1 MKSKMDWKQ
10 LNGLALA
17 YMGDA
22 VFEKRVRFELLKEGA
37 VRPNKLHRAATT
49 YVSAKAQSYILHELE
64 NRELLT
70 DADFAV
76 IKRGRNAK
84 SHTVPKNTD
93 VATYKNSTGFE
104 ALLGYLYVLEETE
117 RLEQLLSQSI
127 QIIKDKGG
135 QNS

>member
-1 MKSKMDWKQ
+1 MEWKQ

-22 VFEKRVRFELLKEGA
+22 VFEKHVRFELLKDGA
-37 VRPNKLHRAATT
+37 VRPNRLHRAATT

-64 NRELLT
+64 NKGWLSE
-70 DADFAV
+70 ADIAV
-76 IKRGRNAK
+76 VKRGRNAK

-93 VATYKNSTGFE
+93 IATYRNSTGFE
-104 ALLGYLYVLEETE
+104 ALLGYLYVLEENE
-117 RLEQLLSQSI
+117 RLEQLMNQAV

-135 QNS
+135 LES